1 MSSVH
6 DRQPRHTVSLRA
18 QLRDASSW
26 HEVAICNVSRQG
38 LMLKGE
44 SVPARGTFVEIQ
56 RGQLRIVGQV
66 RWSRGARC
74 GVRSRDPIDLSS
86 LGIGCASAPRISP
99 DLIKTIVTVRQPDA
113 IDLAAQSRRASQVF
127 NLVLG
132 AALALSGAYL
142 VANLVSSTLA
152 GPAER
157 IHESLAGH

>member
-1 MSSVH
+1 
-6 DRQPRHTVSLRA
+6 
-18 QLRDASSW
+18 
-26 HEVAICNVSRQG
+26 
-38 LMLKGE
+38 
-44 SVPARGTFVEIQ
+44 
-56 RGQLRIVGQV
+56 
-66 RWSRGARC
+66 
-74 GVRSRDPIDLSS
+74 
-86 LGIGCASAPRISP
+86 
-99 DLIKTIVTVRQPDA
+99 VTVRQPDA